1 MDFSNIEKVYNQRNG
16 ETLNKEDFMKY
27 FQTTY
32 LSKFTDEAGIV
43 VETINN
49 AFLKISERMNK
60 QEYADA
66 KECCFEVA
74 LIDDNMDFSTS
85 PCIYLSSTYFT
96 YKLEGCELSRYWTDH
111 YLRFT
116 SENPRKTFKVSLPT
130 KRLQTVTITEKDI
143 EIMKQYVNSYNCL
156 QNKDFFKSSD
166 NVAFEITELLRNTA
180 EDGYIKLCKE
190 IDPNIIWTDLYY
202 FNPHCFKTKVYFSGS
217 ETGNYKLAEFQFNSS
232 EFHGSAI
239 WRNFKFA
246 VQKIILEQMPTIVTD
261 QIIEELIISKI
272 QKSTCDKIYAI
283 DFNIYEEERENSG
296 GINKNRLV
304 ENGVEF
310 LVDENQLKIS
320 LDEVTFL
327 IEDTNLRLR
336 FPVKY
341 EETVALS
348 DNLSKYILSFY
359 QQFSRGNFEI
369 LPTFFDFPKKLKE
382 VLRDKGISVWG
393 ASLSNTTSWTEVQVT
408 IDNPAYRRN

>member
-1 MDFSNIEKVYNQRNG
+1 M
-16 ETLNKEDFMKY
+16 
-27 FQTTY
+27 
-32 LSKFTDEAGIV
+32 
-43 VETINN
+43 
-49 AFLKISERMNK
+49 
-60 QEYADA
+60 
-66 KECCFEVA
+66 
-74 LIDDNMDFSTS
+74 
-85 PCIYLSSTYFT
+85 
-96 YKLEGCELSRYWTDH
+96 
-111 YLRFT
+111 
-116 SENPRKTFKVSLPT
+116 
-130 KRLQTVTITEKDI
+130 
-143 EIMKQYVNSYNCL
+143 
-156 QNKDFFKSSD
+156 
-166 NVAFEITELLRNTA
+166 
-180 EDGYIKLCKE
+180 
-190 IDPNIIWTDLYY
+190 
-202 FNPHCFKTKVYFSGS
+202 
-217 ETGNYKLAEFQFNSS
+217 
-232 EFHGSAI
+232 
-239 WRNFKFA
+239 
-246 VQKIILEQMPTIVTD
+246 
-261 QIIEELIISKI
+261 
-272 QKSTCDKIYAI
+272 
-283 DFNIYEEERENSG
+283 
-296 GINKNRLV
+296 V